1 MTLRLRTI
9 LPFLLPLSLFAQQS
23 PPPPAPST
31 VQLNVTVTGRSGKP
45 VSGLTQSSFTVLDN
59 GSPQQILSFRAVQ
72 GPSSNPPVEV
82 IILVDTANAWV
93 TSVAYERDQIR
104 EFLRKSGPTL
114 PYPLSFIFFSDSG
127 TEIQRVPSRSTA
139 ALLANLDQQVIRL
152 HTIHR
157 SSGFYGAAERLQLS
171 LRTLDQIAAMEQ
183 KKPGRKLL
191 LWISPGWPYLSG
203 PDITL
208 SPRDERSLFSSVV
221 SFSNALQ
228 RSDITLYSIDPLG
241 VNGSQF
247 RATFYKVFL
256 KGVASPKD
264 VQSGNLSLQVLA
276 EHSGGQVFHSGNDLT
291 IAMAAC
297 LDDASDFYVL
307 TIPRAPAD
315 SPDTLH
321 VIQVKLPDPNLK
333 ARTISGYYAQP
344 PVASPEGPR

>member
-1 MTLRLRTI
+1 MTLRLRMI
-9 LPFLLPLSLFAQQS
+9 LLLLLPLSLFAQQS
-23 PPPPAPST
+23 SPHPAPSS

-45 VSGLTQSSFTVLDN
+45 ISGLTQSNFTVLDN
-59 GSPQQILSFRAVQ
+59 GSPQQILSFHAVQ
-72 GPSSNPPVEV
+72 GPSSDRPVEV
-82 IILVDTANAWV
+82 IVLVDTVNASL
-93 TSVAYERDQIR
+93 TSVAYERYQIR

-127 TEIQRVPSRSTA
+127 TEIQRASRSTT

-157 SSGFYGAAERLQLS
+157 SSGFYGVTERIQLS
-171 LRTLDQIAAMEQ
+171 LRMLDQIATMEQ

-203 PDITL
+203 PHVTL
-208 SPRDERSLFSSVV
+208 SHSDELSLFSSVV
-221 SFSNALQ
+221 SFSTALQ
-228 RSDITLYSIDPLG
+228 RSNITLYSINPLG
-241 VNGSQF
+241 VTGSQF
-247 RATFYKVFL
+247 NANFYKVFL
-256 KGVASPKD
+256 KDVASPKD
-264 VQSGNLSLQVLA
+264 VQNGNLALQVLA
-276 EHSGGQVFHSGNDLT
+276 QHTGGQVFHSGNDLASA
-291 IAMAAC
+291 IAAC
-297 LDDASDFYVL
+297 IDDASAYYVL

-344 PVASPEGPR
+344 SAASLEAPR